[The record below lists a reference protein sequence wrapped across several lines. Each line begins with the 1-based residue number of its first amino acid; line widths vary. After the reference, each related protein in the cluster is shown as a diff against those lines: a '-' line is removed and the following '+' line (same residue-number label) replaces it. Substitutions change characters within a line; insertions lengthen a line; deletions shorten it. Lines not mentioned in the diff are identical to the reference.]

1 MGTENT
7 PVEGEFYLLRPDVR
21 GGGRGHGVVLENENE
36 LPLPEHLSEPPSA
49 GGIGSMNEIPRL
61 RYDSR
66 IGEMPEDLQAGFKG
80 YWLVSEALKSAMQT
94 MDADGFSFMKCEFR
108 LEDGSEAAPHYLCEV
123 VRVLDAIDEDAS
135 SVKILTDDYPNGK
148 YYSIG
153 GGAKFAFRKSVIGTA
168 HVFRTPYT
176 SNAFCDRAMRNFL
189 IESGFGRHP
198 NARGVRLTD
207 ASDI

>member
-66 IGEMPEDLQAGFKG
+66 IGEMPDDLQAGFRATG
-80 YWLVSEALKSAMQT
+80 W
-94 MDADGFSFMKCEFR
+94 C
-108 LEDGSEAAPHYLCEV
+108 
-123 VRVLDAIDEDAS
+123 
-135 SVKILTDDYPNGK
+135 
-148 YYSIG
+148 
-153 GGAKFAFRKSVIGTA
+153 RK
-168 HVFRTPYT
+168 H
-176 SNAFCDRAMRNFL
+176 
-189 IESGFGRHP
+189 
-198 NARGVRLTD
+198 
-207 ASDI
+207 